1 MWRRYRDFF
10 YAPNMH
16 GYDWEA
22 LRQRYSQ
29 LLPYVA
35 HRTDLNYVISEMISE
50 LTVQHAYIDGGD
62 LQIPPRPHA
71 GLPGARFEVDA
82 GSGRYRIARIFSG
95 QNEED
100 VYRSPLTEIG
110 VDAKVGRLCPGH
122 QRRRC
127 YHQGRYLQV
136 PAACRRCASHP
147 DAE

>member
-1 MWRRYRDFF
+1 
-10 YAPNMH
+10 MH

-22 LRQRYSQ
+22 LRQRYNQ

-62 LQIPPRPHA
+62 VQIPPRPHA

-82 GSGRYRIARIFSG
+82 QSGRYRIATIFRG

-110 VDAKVGRLCPGH
+110 VDGPRWAIMCSPSMAKMLPPRKTSISSCATPAM
-122 QRRRC
+122 RR
-127 YHQGRYLQV
+127 
-136 PAACRRCASHP
+136 
-147 DAE
+147 